1 MPHGPGPHEQVNRG
15 PGRKSKFLTSSPEPI
30 YICYRVLS
38 LGTLLGAS
46 SGHGRIRH
54 HRFWK
59 FKRAGTISE
68 PAKKS
73 WGLRPPTFLS
83 GFGSRPGPF
92 RLTCKIDGS
101 YEHTSTRVPQ
111 ESRRQEKTQLP
122 TQNSRCAR
130 RADVQRD
137 LVREHLVKEM
147 LVQVHLAELLV
158 PPLARCPGELHQ
170 NP

>member
-1 MPHGPGPHEQVNRG
+1 MPHGPVPCEQVEPRPG
-15 PGRKSKFLTSSPEPI
+15 PEIVIPNIIPGAYLLPSALAWSP
-30 YICYRVLS
+30 VV
-38 LGTLLGAS
+38 AS

-59 FKRAGTISE
+59 FKRAGAISE

-137 LVREHLVKEM
+137 LVREHLVKET
-147 LVQVHLAELLV
+147 LVQLHLAELLV